1 VKGQARPAFRIV
13 RHGCGFGTFEATRP
27 NVLRVFIGETDGPAV
42 DEEIWVMEADM
53 DDMEAEYMGV
63 AAERRRGAGALDV
76 LYFPVQMKKG
86 RSGLRLSI
94 LAPASR
100 IGALTEVVFQ
110 ETSTFGLR
118 LRSEFRT
125 TLAREEETA
134 ETSFG
139 QVLVK
144 KGYDRSGRLVKTHI
158 EFEEVRR
165 IADERGLP
173 YRGLLDALKK
183 EL

>member
-1 VKGQARPAFRIV
+1 
-13 RHGCGFGTFEATRP
+13 
-27 NVLRVFIGETDGPAV
+27 
-42 DEEIWVMEADM
+42 M
-53 DDMEAEYMGV
+53 
-63 AAERRRGAGALDV
+63 

-86 RSGLRLSI
+86 RSGIRLSI

-100 IGALTEVVFQ
+100 INALTEAVFQ

-118 LRSEFRT
+118 LRPEFRT
-125 TLAREEETA
+125 ILARSEEVRP
-134 ETSFG
+134 TSFG
-139 QVLVK
+139 PVKVK

-158 EFEEVRR
+158 EFEEVKR

-173 YRGLLDALKK
+173 YRSLLDALKK